1 MIETLGF
8 VLNPLFLKSRDHL
21 VWQAALVMLV
31 NWQNTERIRQIWWI
45 SNNDS
50 TDTHKYIW
58 TNIYNTSIV
67 ILYNFLKMCSIVAIF
82 FEELR
87 VFGWKDFH
95 FCQQISK
102 YILLIH
108 RKTLTSTNVF
118 LEELDL
124 LKRHGWFELMSK

>member
-1 MIETLGF
+1 MHTNITIYLVQGKLGIYNDQYSNFYLVLLDDRNLGRF

-67 ILYNFLKMCSIVAIF
+67 ILFDFLKMCSIVAIF
-82 FEELR
+82 FLKNWEFLVER
-87 VFGWKDFH
+87 IF
-95 FCQQISK
+95 ISANK
-102 YILLIH
+102 
-108 RKTLTSTNVF
+108 
-118 LEELDL
+118 
-124 LKRHGWFELMSK
+124 